1 MSAARTFAGVAVD
14 RVESAAPLGSS
25 ERDWWLRALLVLQAP
40 VPVFAALRDDSEEG
54 RQARQEPVTAL
65 VFLAGIAAVLASPGT
80 GTLMDRGEIDGVVA
94 AVLVFLAGG
103 IYGAFGYWAGGGA
116 LALGTRGAGVEGGYR
131 RARHVLAFASA
142 PLALSLLVLWP
153 VQLALFGGDVFR
165 GGGEDAGTVGRICD
179 GLEWAF
185 VVWSVALLAVGLRLV
200 YRLDWRRA
208 LAALGVAVLALLAL
222 VLAFGLFA

>member
-1 MSAARTFAGVAVD
+1 MLHTTTTSSA
-14 RVESAAPLGSS
+14 PQS

-40 VPVFAALRDDSEEG
+40 GPVLASLRDDSEQAE
-54 RQARQEPVTAL
+54 QARQEPVTAL

-80 GTLMDRGEIDGVVA
+80 GTLMDRDQIDGLVA
-94 AVLVFLAGG
+94 AILVFLAGG
-103 IYGAFGYWAGGGA
+103 IYGVFGYWAGGGA
-116 LALGTRGAGVEGGYR
+116 LALGMRGAGVEGTYR
-131 RARHVLAFASA
+131 RARHLLAYASA

-153 VQLALFGGDVFR
+153 FRLALFGGDLFRR
-165 GGGEDAGTVGRICD
+165 GGDDAGTVGQILD